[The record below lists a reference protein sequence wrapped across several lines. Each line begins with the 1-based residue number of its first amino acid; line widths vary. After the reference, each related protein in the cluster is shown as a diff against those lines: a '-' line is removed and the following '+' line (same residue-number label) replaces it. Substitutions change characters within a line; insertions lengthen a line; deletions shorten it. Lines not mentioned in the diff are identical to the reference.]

1 MVLKH
6 IRSIILTIT
15 FLAAISIYLF
25 VNTTYSP
32 NLKIIRLV
40 QIYAL
45 TSISFLYITLLT
57 SPLYIAFPHLPGR
70 SVWIKA
76 RRALGLSAF
85 TFAILHAYFAFFK
98 ALGGFDGLSFLGQ
111 NYITPIL
118 FGLTTLTILSLMT
131 LTSNN
136 TMMRMMGNN
145 WKRLHRLVYIAGL
158 SIIFHALKL
167 GSHFVDLSQTIPFI
181 FVVAVLILLLLETY
195 RIDNF
200 LKNRYP
206 QLPRYLVFCIGT
218 IALISLYLIYAKP
231 YVEGAKT
238 LSIHGK
244 HQKPNNQNNSMPG
257 MIHQTNTNSPDKYK
271 VAPKS
276 LSSYEPETD
285 ITIPFQIVDITTEK
299 PISLFQIKYEKI
311 MHAIIVDSSLSYYE
325 HIHPEQVGT
334 DFNLKTSFPQEG
346 TYYIYLNYSPLGS
359 TEQVD
364 MFTITAGSPTEITQS
379 NQKPETNFT
388 KIVDNYEVTL
398 IKQQPLTLEIKD
410 NQTKKPITDL
420 QPYLGAFGH
429 LAMIHQ
435 QTQSFIHVHP
445 TQTNTSQ
452 LAGPSIEFLPM
463 SLNNIDPEKGV
474 YRIFIQFKHNDKVNL
489 VDFTIQVE

>member
-1 MVLKH
+1 
-6 IRSIILTIT
+6 
-15 FLAAISIYLF
+15 
-25 VNTTYSP
+25 
-32 NLKIIRLV
+32 
-40 QIYAL
+40 
-45 TSISFLYITLLT
+45 
-57 SPLYIAFPHLPGR
+57 
-70 SVWIKA
+70 
-76 RRALGLSAF
+76 
-85 TFAILHAYFAFFK
+85 LHAYFAFFK

-118 FGLTTLTILSLMT
+118 FGLTALTILSSMA

-136 TMMRMMGNN
+136 TVTRILGKN
-145 WKRLHRLVYIAGL
+145 WKRLHRLVYIAGVC
-158 SIIFHALKL
+158 IIFHALRL

-181 FVVAVLILLLLETY
+181 FVVAVLILMLLETY

-200 LKNRYP
+200 LKNKYP
-206 QLPRYLVFCIGT
+206 QIPRYVVFSIGT
-218 IALISLYLIYAKP
+218 IILISLYLIYAKP

-238 LSIHGK
+238 MSIHGE
-244 HQKPNNQNNSMPG
+244 HQKMNNQNNSMQG
-257 MIHQTNTNSPDKYK
+257 MTHQTNSSPDKYK
-271 VAPKS
+271 VTPKN
-276 LSSYEPETD
+276 LNSYEPRTTV
-285 ITIPFQIVDITTEK
+285 TIPFQIVDTTTEK

-334 DFNLKTSFPQEG
+334 EFNLKTSFPQEG

-364 MFTITAGSPTEITQS
+364 MFTITAGNPEEITQS
-379 NQKPETNFT
+379 IQKPETNFT
-388 KIVDNYEVTL
+388 KTVSDYEVTL
-398 IKQQPLTLEIKD
+398 KRQQPLTLEIKD
-410 NQTKKPITDL
+410 KQTKKPITDL

-435 QTQSFIHVHP
+435 QTHSFIHVHP
-445 TQTNTSQ
+445 TQTNLGQ
-452 LAGPSIEFLPM
+452 VAGPTIEFLPM
-463 SLNNIDPEKGV
+463 SLTNVPPEKGV